1 MPPGG
6 PRRIRRSPYAASLT
20 ITAEPLPQ
28 DEPIETAKPKHRAL
42 ARRLGMSRLALD
54 QWVRRTIFLV
64 GGLCVGGVAVL
75 MAVVADKAQD
85 LFRQLIGLSEYWALL
100 VTPLGF
106 LAAVYVAR
114 TVFPNS
120 QGSGIPQVI
129 AARTIDDPAAR
140 NALVSLRV
148 AAGKIVVMM
157 VGLLCGASIGREG
170 PTVQVGASIMGFIG
184 RSAPIIY
191 QQNMLLAGA
200 AAGIA
205 AAFNTPL
212 AGIVFGI
219 EELSRSFEAKAS
231 GLVIGC
237 IIAAGVTSLAILGDY
252 TYFGST
258 AAVLPLGRVWLVVP
272 LCAVCG
278 GLLGGLFSRILIL
291 CLATD
296 RTKGIRK
303 IAVGHPLS
311 FALACGLGV
320 ALCGL
325 AGHHSSYGTGYAEA
339 QAILHGDDGR
349 LTLLFMPLK
358 FLSTVFSAVSGIPG
372 GIFAPSLSIGAGLG
386 AELHAVFESIPIGA
400 LALIGMASYLAG
412 VVQTP
417 ITSFVIVSEMT
428 QDHAMVIP
436 LMVAAL
442 IADATSKLVCKDG
455 LYHALSK
462 PFLPLVLP
470 PKQEV
475 EADPTEPE

>member
-1 MPPGG
+1 M
-6 PRRIRRSPYAASLT
+6 
-20 ITAEPLPQ
+20 
-28 DEPIETAKPKHRAL
+28 AL
-42 ARRLGMSRLALD
+42 L
-54 QWVRRTIFLV
+54 
-64 GGLCVGGVAVL
+64 
-75 MAVVADKAQD
+75 ADKAQE
-85 LFRQLIGLSEYWALL
+85 LFRHIIGASQFLALL

-106 LAAVYVAR
+106 GFAVYLAR

-129 AARTIDDPAAR
+129 AVRKIDDPVAR
-140 NALVSLRV
+140 NALVNLRV
-148 AAGKIVVMM
+148 AMGKIVVMM
-157 VGLLCGASIGREG
+157 IGLLCGASIGREG

-184 RSAPIIY
+184 RKAPIVY
-191 QQNMLLAGA
+191 QQNLLLAGA

-231 GLVIGC
+231 GLVLGC

-252 TYFGST
+252 TYFGTTT
-258 AAVLPLGRVWLVVP
+258 AVMPLGRAWLVVP
-272 LCAVCG
+272 LCAVVG

-291 CLATD
+291 CLVGEGT
-296 RTKGIRK
+296 RGLRK
-303 IAVGHPLS
+303 IVTQRPIA
-311 FALACGLGV
+311 FAMACGLGV

-339 QAILHGDDGR
+339 RNILDENAN

-386 AELHAVFESIPIGA
+386 AEFHAWFTTIPIGA
-400 LALIGMASYLAG
+400 LALLGMASYLAG

-442 IADATSKLVCKDG
+442 IADAVSRIVCKDG
-455 LYHALSK
+455 LYHALSM
-462 PFLPLVLP
+462 PFLPPAPLETDAP
-470 PKQEV
+470 AES
-475 EADPTEPE
+475 EPT

>member
-1 MPPGG
+1 MTALPIRSK
-6 PRRIRRSPYAASLT
+6 PRRRSL
-20 ITAEPLPQ
+20 I
-28 DEPIETAKPKHRAL
+28 
-42 ARRLGMSRLALD
+42 RRLGFSRLAVD
-54 QWVRRTIFLV
+54 QWLRRGVFLL
-64 GGLCVGGVAVL
+64 GGLCVGGAAVL
-75 MAVVADKAQD
+75 MALLADRAQA
-85 LFRQLIGLSEYWALL
+85 LFALIIGHAEGLALV

-106 LAAVYVAR
+106 ALCVFLAR

-129 AARTIDDPAAR
+129 AARQIEDAKR
-140 NALVSLRV
+140 RYALVSLRT
-148 AAGKIVVMM
+148 AFGKVVVMM
-157 VGLLCGASIGREG
+157 IGLLCGASIGREG

-184 RSAPIIY
+184 RKAPVVY
-191 QQNMLLAGA
+191 QQNLLLAGA

-258 AAVLPLGRVWLVVP
+258 AATMPLGRVWLVVP
-272 LCAVCG
+272 VMAVAG

-291 CLATD
+291 CLAADAT
-296 RTKGIRK
+296 RGIRRFVVARP
-303 IAVGHPLS
+303 IV
-311 FALACGLGV
+311 FAFLCGLGV
-320 ALCGL
+320 ATCGL
-325 AGHHSSYGTGYAEA
+325 LGHHSSYGTGYAEA
-339 QAILHGDDGR
+339 RDILHGGSD

-358 FLSTVFSAVSGIPG
+358 FLATVFSSVSGIPG
-372 GIFAPSLSIGAGLG
+372 GIFAPSLSVGAGLG
-386 AELHAVFESIPIGA
+386 AEFHALFTSIPLGA

-442 IADATSKLVCKDG
+442 IADGVSRLVCKEG
-455 LYHALSK
+455 LYHTLAH
-462 PFLPLVLP
+462 PFLPR
-470 PKQEV
+470 
-475 EADPTEPE
+475 DIEPEPQPGGLLEPT

>member
-1 MPPGG
+1 MNAPPA
-6 PRRIRRSPYAASLT
+6 PPKRRS
-20 ITAEPLPQ
+20 I
-28 DEPIETAKPKHRAL
+28 
-42 ARRLGMSRLALD
+42 ARRLGLSRLAID
-54 QWVRRTIFLV
+54 QWIRRGVFLL
-64 GGLCVGGVAVL
+64 GGLCVGGA
-75 MAVVADKAQD
+75 AVVMALLADKAQA
-85 LFRQLIGLSEYWALL
+85 LFRHLIEHSHLITLV
-100 VTPLGF
+100 VTPGGF
-106 LAAVYVAR
+106 ALCVLLAR

-129 AARTIDDPAAR
+129 AARQIEDTQQR
-140 NALVSLRV
+140 YALVSLRTSF
-148 AAGKIVVMM
+148 GKVVVMM

-184 RSAPIIY
+184 RSAPVVY
-191 QQNMLLAGA
+191 QQNLLLAGA

-258 AAVLPLGRVWLVVP
+258 AASLPLGRVWLVVP
-272 LCAVCG
+272 VVASAG
-278 GLLGGLFSRILIL
+278 GLLGGVFSRIIIV
-291 CLATD
+291 CLASEPEH
-296 RTKGIRK
+296 GIRRL
-303 IAVGHPLS
+303 IVGHPIL
-311 FALACGLGV
+311 FAILCGLGV

-325 AGHHSSYGTGYAEA
+325 LGHQSSYGTGYEEA
-339 QAILHGDDGR
+339 RAILHGKADM
-349 LTLLFMPLK
+349 TLLFMPLK
-358 FLSTVFSAVSGIPG
+358 FLATAFSSVSGIPG
-372 GIFAPSLSIGAGLG
+372 GLFAPSLSVGAGLG
-386 AELHAVFESIPIGA
+386 ADFHAIFSGIPIGA
-400 LALIGMASYLAG
+400 LALLGMASYLTG

-442 IADATSKLVCKDG
+442 IADAVSRLVCKDG
-455 LYHALSK
+455 LYHRLSYT
-462 PFLPLVLP
+462 FLPKDAVFGQGGQGGTDLGRDGGTT
-470 PKQEV
+470 
-475 EADPTEPE
+475 AEPA